1 MGMLILTTPTLPE
14 GLNMEQAFSMILVNK
29 TIEVSHKGAIR
40 GLLERKRNEYDEAME
55 FFQSQAPTE
64 ANAIIGVQVS
74 TSTQA
79 FSNGTFLYMT
89 IVGTPIIY
97 QKVGA

>member
-1 MGMLILTTPTLPE
+1 MLLLTTPVLPE
-14 GLNMEQAFSMILVNK
+14 GLVIKEAFSMILVNK
-29 TIEVSHKGAIR
+29 TVELSNKGFIR
-40 GLLERKRNEYDEAME
+40 GFMERNRNEYEEAIA
-55 FFQSQAPTE
+55 FFKSQAPSN

-74 TSTQA
+74 TSTQN

-97 QKVGA
+97 REVEG